1 MKSSEV
7 QKDSIRAAILMECVK
22 NKSLDVVYQRSV
34 LYQRLTSQETR
45 NLVYECC
52 LELVEDPQRRRDVGQ
67 LILNCISSFPPSQA
81 TLQAIAN
88 KCRPY
93 ATSRT
98 PYSGIY
104 QELKTVID
112 TYLHHKPLSYML
124 GRTLPRGKE
133 GLIFRQSELSRNPDY
148 IQKCTLQ
155 PPIAQHTEKGKRIVP
170 LSSWSNEEL
179 AVTAGE
185 KNRARSGLWTVKYH
199 VVGCKDYVNQLPLEC
214 TEAVIDQQVRVLNS
228 FWEKYTTNPAL
239 LRATSFLIKLMCDAY
254 VSKIPLQSN
263 YSFFRSVSI
272 CYLPT
277 LFDLMGSTYACVRNH
292 VYDILLTLGIHFQL
306 VDTQGIFPGCSEAL
320 EEELIWMLLTVLRKQ
335 SLHESSDEMVWT
347 AAAKCALAI
356 IPPHKLYLIDVR
368 ALYQFLS
375 LPIIIAYHP
384 HLYTTF
390 AEAFAKRILRWDPA
404 GDATEEVLVLDEEEF
419 KKLGHQPVAKLLYL
433 YRQSMT
439 LGARLAFFQ
448 VLFTHAVTVLQS
460 RSSLSRLYP
469 RVLRR
474 CYIELVKVGFHW
486 HLHSLLFYQSHQ
498 VFRELPGHITYDM
511 DVKEMREYKTEA
523 VAIVECILQIVEE
536 DARLPDVIMNAFRN
550 TLGSRTEE
558 RADLATVLTDCLSMI
573 PAMLK
578 EDTDGDLYN
587 IGWRMA
593 FYCMRLSKENLGN
606 ERSTA
611 IIETLATNLVS
622 FSGST
627 DRLELEKIRS
637 VCPDVLASLM
647 FLGRKHANQ
656 AVEPFS
662 TLILRFLLDTE
673 VVDVQ
678 TVMRLYYRL
687 IGSMSIQNGP
697 LNKSPE
703 ADISQMLCSEQ
714 LVTAQSIVDD
724 IGARVLW
731 ALYRSLYP
739 VQMFSVCRARHVLAS
754 FLDELEPVGGSS
766 QAHSWKAVMADPY
779 PPVALIGAQKI
790 LQMYGRSA
798 YDRFDEAMSIPQKS
812 EKGDSV
818 YALAVKV
825 AQLAES
831 RKE

>member
-7 QKDSIRAAILMECVK
+7 QKDSIRAAILVECVK
-22 NKSLDVVYQRSV
+22 NKSLDIVYQGSV

-45 NLVYECC
+45 NLVYGCC

-67 LILNCISSFPPSQA
+67 LILNCVSSFPPSQA
-81 TLQAIAN
+81 TLQEIAN
-88 KCRPY
+88 KCRSY

-104 QELKTVID
+104 QELKTVVD

-124 GRTLPRGKE
+124 GRTLPRGKQ
-133 GLIFRQSELSRNPDY
+133 GRVFRQSELSRNPDY

-155 PPIAQHTEKGKRIVP
+155 PLIAQHTEKGKPIVP
-170 LSSWSNEEL
+170 ISSWSNEEL
-179 AVTAGE
+179 AVTAGK
-185 KNRARSGLWTVKYH
+185 KNRTRSGPWTVKYH

-214 TEAVIDQQVRVLNS
+214 TEGVIDEQLRVLNS

-263 YSFFRSVSI
+263 YSFFRTVSI

-277 LFDLMGSTYACVRNH
+277 LFDLMGSTYVCVRTH

-306 VDTQGIFPGCSEAL
+306 VDTQGIFPGCTEAL
-320 EEELIWMLLTVLRKQ
+320 EEELIWILLTVLRKQ
-335 SLHESSDEMVWT
+335 ALQEGSDEMVWT
-347 AAAKCALAI
+347 AAAKCAMTI
-356 IPPHKLYLIDVR
+356 IPSHKLYRINACV
-368 ALYQFLS
+368 LYQFLT
-375 LPIIIAYHP
+375 LPTIIAYHP
-384 HLYTTF
+384 QIYTTF
-390 AEAFAKRILRWDPA
+390 AEAFAKRILHWDPA
-404 GDATEEVLVLDEEEF
+404 AEEAEDTLSLDEEEF

-448 VLFTHAVTVLQS
+448 ILFTHAVTVLPT
-460 RSSLSRLYP
+460 RSSLPRLYP
-469 RVLRR
+469 RILRR
-474 CYIELVKVGFHW
+474 CYVELVKVGFHW
-486 HLHSLLFYQSHQ
+486 HLHSLLFYQSHR
-498 VFRELPGHITYDM
+498 VFRELPGYITYDM
-511 DVKEMREYKTEA
+511 DVKEMREYKTEV
-523 VAIVECILQIVEE
+523 VAIVECILQLVEE
-536 DARLPDVIMNAFRN
+536 DARLPDAIMNAFRN
-550 TLGSRTEE
+550 TVGSRAEE
-558 RADLATVLTDCLSMI
+558 RTGLATVLTEFSSMI
-573 PAMLK
+573 PVMLK
-578 EDTDGDLYN
+578 EDTDGVLYN

-593 FYCMRLSKENLGN
+593 FYCMRLSKENLGS
-606 ERSTA
+606 ERGTA
-611 IIETLATNLVS
+611 IIENLATNLVS
-622 FSGST
+622 YSGSR
-627 DRLELEKIRS
+627 DRLELAKIRS

-662 TLILRFLLDTE
+662 TLILSFLLDTE
-673 VVDVQ
+673 VVDLQ

-687 IGSMSIQNGP
+687 VGSMTIQNGP
-697 LNKSPE
+697 LNKSLE
-703 ADISQMLCSEQ
+703 ADISQMLCNGQ

-731 ALYRSLYP
+731 ALYRALYP
-739 VQMFSVCRARHVLAS
+739 VQFFSACRARHVLVS

-766 QAHSWKAVMADPY
+766 QAHTWKTVMADPY

-825 AQLAES
+825 AQLVEP

>member
-1 MKSSEV
+1 
-7 QKDSIRAAILMECVK
+7 
-22 NKSLDVVYQRSV
+22 
-34 LYQRLTSQETR
+34 
-45 NLVYECC
+45 
-52 LELVEDPQRRRDVGQ
+52 
-67 LILNCISSFPPSQA
+67 
-81 TLQAIAN
+81 
-88 KCRPY
+88 
-93 ATSRT
+93 
-98 PYSGIY
+98 
-104 QELKTVID
+104 
-112 TYLHHKPLSYML
+112 
-124 GRTLPRGKE
+124 
-133 GLIFRQSELSRNPDY
+133 
-148 IQKCTLQ
+148 
-155 PPIAQHTEKGKRIVP
+155 
-170 LSSWSNEEL
+170 
-179 AVTAGE
+179 
-185 KNRARSGLWTVKYH
+185 
-199 VVGCKDYVNQLPLEC
+199 
-214 TEAVIDQQVRVLNS
+214 
-228 FWEKYTTNPAL
+228 
-239 LRATSFLIKLMCDAY
+239 
-254 VSKIPLQSN
+254 
-263 YSFFRSVSI
+263 
-272 CYLPT
+272 
-277 LFDLMGSTYACVRNH
+277 
-292 VYDILLTLGIHFQL
+292 
-306 VDTQGIFPGCSEAL
+306 
-320 EEELIWMLLTVLRKQ
+320 
-335 SLHESSDEMVWT
+335 
-347 AAAKCALAI
+347 
-356 IPPHKLYLIDVR
+356 
-368 ALYQFLS
+368 
-375 LPIIIAYHP
+375 
-384 HLYTTF
+384 
-390 AEAFAKRILRWDPA
+390 
-404 GDATEEVLVLDEEEF
+404 
-419 KKLGHQPVAKLLYL
+419 
-433 YRQSMT
+433 MT

-627 DRLELEKIRS
+627 DRLELAKIRS

-673 VVDVQ
+673 VVDIQ